1 MILTRRIVACAVCLN
16 ILTPALTFSLP
27 AQAVELVRWERI
39 PLPVKLHTGQE
50 RIVFVEKNVRVG
62 FPPALNNKLRVQST
76 GGAVYLTAESDFA
89 QTRLQLQD
97 VETGEMVLLD
107 VSAMPGKAALEPIRV
122 VYTGEVTQQRTHQ
135 TVKRQ
140 GSPAPGTD
148 ASAPEEP
155 GGQRKAKPRYTA
167 PLPVLLTRYAAQNLY
182 APLRTIEPLP
192 GVQSLSPAL
201 PSTLTTLYPSEP
213 LTAKPL
219 AGWRA
224 GEYSVVAVTL
234 RNESGHKVVLDP
246 RRLQGQFVTA
256 TFQHQWVDQKG
267 TAEDTT
273 TVYLVMKGKPED
285 RFVAGAVKRA
295 VLSSKTN
302 GSRQSAVSDRA
313 WGTTP

>member
-1 MILTRRIVACAVCLN
+1 MDLSRHHIAAAVSAAL
-16 ILTPALTFSLP
+16 LTPLLVQPLS

-50 RIVFVEKNVRVG
+50 RVVFVEKNVRVG

-76 GGAVYLTAESDFA
+76 GGAVYLYAESDFS

-97 VETGEMVLLD
+97 VETGEIVLLD
-107 VSAMPGKAALEPIRV
+107 VSAVPGKAALEPVRV

-140 GSPAPGTD
+140 GSPAPVSDT
-148 ASAPEEP
+148 SAPDEP
-155 GGQRKAKPRYTA
+155 TGQRKAKPRYTA

-192 GVQSLSPAL
+192 GAQSLSPAL
-201 PSTLTTLYPSEP
+201 PSALSTLYPSEP

-246 RRLQGQFVTA
+246 RRLQGQFVSA
-256 TFQHQWVDQKG
+256 TFQHQWVDRKG

-285 RFVAGAVKRA
+285 RFVAGPVKRA
-295 VLSSKTN
+295 AQSFKTS
-302 GSRQSAVSDRA
+302 GSRQSAVADRTR
-313 WGTTP
+313 GTTP

>member
-1 MILTRRIVACAVCLN
+1 MELSRHHTAAVVCAAL
-16 ILTPALTFSLP
+16 LTPLLVQPLS

-97 VETGEMVLLD
+97 VETGEIVLLD
-107 VSAMPGKAALEPIRV
+107 VSAVPGKAALEPIRV

-140 GSPAPGTD
+140 GSPAPGADT
-148 ASAPEEP
+148 SAPEES

-182 APLRTIEPLP
+182 APLRTIDPLP

-201 PSTLTTLYPSEP
+201 PSALSTLYPSEP

-246 RRLQGQFVTA
+246 RRLQGQFVSA

-285 RFVAGAVKRA
+285 RFVAGPEKRA

-313 WGTTP
+313 RGTTP